1 MPGTVIHPVYG
12 FAFLGFSYLRSTEVL
27 ERVIL
32 LIYRQ
37 KVSSRLTLY
46 HNACVFHL
54 RSPHHTAILSSGI
67 ITGRRVT
74 TVYHG
79 ILRQRDHIRITF
91 IPAYC
96 YNCSIALLVIVLISY
111 WTSFRHYTV
120 SQVCRQGKTWYI
132 WGLVL
137 STISG
142 IRCGAWNASPTCK
155 GGFLC
160 VVSAQ

>member
-12 FAFLGFSYLRSTEVL
+12 FAFLSFSYLRSTEVL

-46 HNACVFHL
+46 RNACVFHL
-54 RSPHHTAILSSGI
+54 RSPHHTAMYGI

-120 SQVCRQGKTWYI
+120 SQVCR
-132 WGLVL
+132 
-137 STISG
+137 
-142 IRCGAWNASPTCK
+142 
-155 GGFLC
+155 
-160 VVSAQ
+160 